1 MKFFVTGVGGQLG
14 HEGVGSDIQENYSG
28 VTDGS
33 AVTKAP
39 YIALDITDKDAVEKV
54 ITEVN
59 PDAVIHC
66 AAWTAVDM
74 AEDDDK
80 VAKVR
85 AINAGGTQNIADV
98 CKKLDCKMTYIST
111 DYVFDGQGTE
121 PWQPD
126 CKDYKPLNVYGQTKL
141 EGELVVSQTLEK
153 YFIVRIAWV
162 FGLNGKNF
170 IKTME
175 HEGRCVGNR
184 VNAYTSGMDFHGG
197 SKLSKLTYPIKTIY
211 SKEAR
216 VQLRKV
222 LDDFKPDVCHLNNF
236 NYQLTPSIILEI
248 VKWRKETGRGCKII
262 FTAHDYQLVCPNH
275 MLNNPNTHQNCE
287 KCLGGHFVNCMKGK
301 CIHGSTAKS
310 AIGMMEAE
318 FWKWKGTYK
327 YIDTMICC
335 SEFMKSKMDSNP
347 LFASKTVAM
356 HNFIDKVEWKET
368 PKKDYVLYF
377 GRFSEEKGIGTLI
390 KVCKE
395 LPDVQFIFAG
405 TGPLEEMVNGI
416 KNIKNVGFQKGE
428 ALEKLIREAR
438 FSIYPSEWYE
448 NCPFSVME

>member
-1 MKFFVTGVGGQLG
+1 MKFFVTGVGGQLGHDVMNELLKRG

-80 VAKVR
+80 IAKVR

-141 EGELVVSQTLEK
+141 EGELAVSQTLEK

-170 IKTME
+170 IKTMPSMTE
-175 HEGRCVGNR
+175 PSLSVWCRKRSPASRPQRSGN
-184 VNAYTSGMDFHGG
+184 SGHALPQQSREF
-197 SKLSKLTYPIKTIY
+197 
-211 SKEAR
+211 
-216 VQLRKV
+216 
-222 LDDFKPDVCHLNNF
+222 
-236 NYQLTPSIILEI
+236 PSW
-248 VKWRKETGRGCKII
+248 KSC
-262 FTAHDYQLVCPNH
+262 
-275 MLNNPNTHQNCE
+275 
-287 KCLGGHFVNCMKGK
+287 
-301 CIHGSTAKS
+301 SAKS
-310 AIGMMEAE
+310 TRTT
-318 FWKWKGTYK
+318 F
-327 YIDTMICC
+327 
-335 SEFMKSKMDSNP
+335 
-347 LFASKTVAM
+347 
-356 HNFIDKVEWKET
+356 
-368 PKKDYVLYF
+368 
-377 GRFSEEKGIGTLI
+377 
-390 KVCKE
+390 
-395 LPDVQFIFAG
+395 
-405 TGPLEEMVNGI
+405 
-416 KNIKNVGFQKGE
+416 
-428 ALEKLIREAR
+428 
-438 FSIYPSEWYE
+438 
-448 NCPFSVME
+448 